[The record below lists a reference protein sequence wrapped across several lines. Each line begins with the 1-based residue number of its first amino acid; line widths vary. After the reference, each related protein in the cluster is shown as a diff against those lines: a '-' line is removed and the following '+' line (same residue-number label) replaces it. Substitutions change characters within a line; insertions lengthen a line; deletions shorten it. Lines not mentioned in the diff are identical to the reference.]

1 MPWSIGQGRGFAT
14 TGSRLFANRAIC
26 REMTVAIR
34 VIVISAHVSRNPE
47 KSPRKG

>member
-34 VIVISAHVSRNPE
+34 VHSHIGTRIT
-47 KSPRKG
+47 